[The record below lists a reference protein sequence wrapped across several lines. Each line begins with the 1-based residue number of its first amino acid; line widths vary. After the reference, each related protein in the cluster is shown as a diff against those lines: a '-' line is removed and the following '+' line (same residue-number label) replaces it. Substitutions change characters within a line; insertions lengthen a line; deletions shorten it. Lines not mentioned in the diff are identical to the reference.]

1 MARMDMGTSMQGHGG
16 RRGVQ
21 GGGTNCSGPC
31 FSSTPS
37 KRNHSWPCLVRRVFR
52 LSLHIP
58 WKNLLRAAT
67 VCQCHERSYDAA
79 HITKTAN
86 NSNNQPRRF
95 LRIFPLLT
103 RTDARPP
110 TPSILPKTS
119 PCTYIVRR
127 NRQVHTKRTTTRN
140 FKPSN
145 GSQTGWNTYTYAYQT
160 KSI

>member
-1 MARMDMGTSMQGHGG
+1 MAGTKIGTAMQGDGG
-16 RRGVQ
+16 GGVQ

-37 KRNHSWPCLVRRVFR
+37 KKNPSWPCLVPRMFR
-52 LSLHIP
+52 LSLRIP
-58 WKNLLRAAT
+58 WKNLLRTAT

-86 NSNNQPRRF
+86 NSNNQPRRL
-95 LRIFPLLT
+95 LRNSPLLT

-119 PCTYIVRR
+119 PCTYIARR
-127 NRQVHTKRTTTRN
+127 NRQIHTKKN
-140 FKPSN
+140 HHEKF
-145 GSQTGWNTYTYAYQT
+145 QAQ
-160 KSI
+160 